1 MAKQS
6 QWASV
11 FLCLTN
17 MEDIFILIHLPTE
30 KLGFHSVYFF
40 LWITRRTYY
49 VDFLCLHSLYLNCSC
64 LLTIFSMNL
73 FLLIF
78 MTCLVI
84 KDTIFVILMENIF
97 LFVLKLLL
105 LICHLSA
112 FPLQRI
118 VKGCISG

>member
-1 MAKQS
+1 MFAF
-6 QWASV
+6 SV
-11 FLCLTN
+11 PNLFLSF
-17 MEDIFILIHLPTE
+17 DYIFYE
-30 KLGFHSVYFF
+30 S
-40 LWITRRTYY
+40 
-49 VDFLCLHSLYLNCSC
+49 
-64 LLTIFSMNL
+64 